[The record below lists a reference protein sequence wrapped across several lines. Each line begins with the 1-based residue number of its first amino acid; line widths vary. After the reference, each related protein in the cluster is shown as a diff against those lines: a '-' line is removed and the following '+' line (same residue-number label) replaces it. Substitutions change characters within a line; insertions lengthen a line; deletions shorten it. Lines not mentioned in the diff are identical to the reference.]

1 MSVRKPE
8 HDCQCPQFLPSVRQ
22 WCRSLDLSGVDEFG
36 LDLRIWLQRLAPF
49 ALEIEFGEVGTR
61 TLSAGFGAVGG
72 VSPATGPALPSR
84 RRGRPGVLPVFPVC
98 R

>member
-1 MSVRKPE
+1 MVSVRKPE

-36 LDLRIWLQRLAPF
+36 LDLRIWLRRLAPF

-72 VSPATGPALPSR
+72 VSPLDLRYR
-84 RRGRPGVLPVFPVC
+84 RAVGDAQDLAVFPVC